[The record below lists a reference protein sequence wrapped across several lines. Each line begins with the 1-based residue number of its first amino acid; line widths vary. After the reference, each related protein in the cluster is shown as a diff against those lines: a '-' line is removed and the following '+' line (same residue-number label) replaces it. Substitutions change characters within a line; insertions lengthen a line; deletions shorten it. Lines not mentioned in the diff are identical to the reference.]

1 MRVFAVALML
11 CALPALAA
19 TPDEQGDEPS
29 VADNIHAM
37 DADHDGQVSVTE
49 IKAYLQKKYG
59 ADYQKELL
67 ELMEKRA
74 YAKSCGSSFTRDLE

>member
-1 MRVFAVALML
+1 MKSFAMLLML
-11 CALPALAA
+11 YALPSFAA
-19 TPDEQGDEPS
+19 TPDEPS
-29 VADNIHAM
+29 VADNIRAM
-37 DADHDGQVSVTE
+37 DTDHDGQVSVTE

-59 ADYQKELL
+59 ADYQKDLL